1 MPTIAPQSESSLS
14 APFRIVWTRDDCE
27 NLERDGYLDLG
38 KYELIEGSIIP
49 KMPQK
54 RPHINTVIAVQYA
67 LIPLFGER
75 QVQSQGTI
83 DILPEDNPTS
93 EPEPDVTVLKSPATD
108 FSTNNPRPSD
118 IHLVVEISDSTL
130 RFDLG
135 TKANLYARAEIVE
148 YWVIDVNTRQLHV
161 HRDPMGGTYQSVTVL
176 GEQDNVIL
184 LAKPNDSIPVREL
197 LA

>member
-83 DILPEDNPTS
+83 DILPEDSPTS

-118 IHLVVEISDSTL
+118 IHLVVEVSDSTL

-135 TKANLYARAEIVE
+135 TKASLYARAEIVE

-161 HRDPMGGTYQSVTVL
+161 HRDPVGGVYQSVAVL

-184 LAKPNDSIPVREL
+184 LAKPNDIVPVREL